1 MYTETLTNYH
11 KFYLAQEIDVLTQ
24 SEIIKQPE
32 EKRKKLWFILK
43 TVKVQLLIYGNEVSE
58 QKCAKKIKGSV

>member
-24 SEIIKQPE
+24 SEMIKQPE
-32 EKRKKLWFILK
+32 AKKIELY
-43 TVKVQLLIYGNEVSE
+43 KVQLLIYGNEVSE
-58 QKCAKKIKGSV
+58 QKCAKKIKESV